1 MPRDYP
7 VAGDPAMAQS
17 DKVVTSTARR
27 ASLQDLRIR
36 AQVGLGLAR

>member
-17 DKVVTSTARR
+17 GKSLRRQLVV
-27 ASLQDLRIR
+27 QVFKDLRIR
-36 AQVGLGLAR
+36 AQVGPGLAR